1 MKDRITA
8 HARMRAGLLALAV
21 LLAACSGGG
30 GSYGGDGGN
39 DGGGAGAPPP
49 LLVATFES
57 IQANV
62 FTPLCVEC
70 HAGASAPLGLRLDG
84 TNSYGLLV
92 GISSV
97 EQLGVPRVAPGNPN
111 GSYLVQKLEGTAAFG
126 ARMPLGREP
135 LPQSD
140 IDVIRQWIVDGA
152 QRQMS
157 PGPSNPV
164 RVTALSP
171 LPNSVVDVLPSS
183 IIALFD
189 HELDASTVNATTFLV
204 ERSGGDGMFADG
216 NEVSVVPSAV
226 TVPLMNPASVRFE
239 LTGVPSI
246 ADTYRVRIVGTG
258 PQSVQGVNGRA
269 LDGELLPSGF
279 PSGDGTQGGDFVAT
293 FVVAGTAP
301 AQSNPP

>member
-1 MKDRITA
+1 MT
-8 HARMRAGLLALAV
+8 V

-30 GSYGGDGGN
+30 DSYGSD

-62 FTPLCVEC
+62 FTPICVEC
-70 HAGASAPLGLRLDG
+70 HAGASAPLGLRLDE

-92 GISSV
+92 GVSSV

-111 GSYLVQKLEGTAAFG
+111 GSYLVQKLEGSAAFG

-140 IDVIRQWIVDGA
+140 IDVIRQWIADGA
-152 QRQMS
+152 LRRVS
-157 PGPSNPV
+157 PGTSNPV

-171 LPNSVVDVLPSS
+171 LPSSVVDVVPSS
-183 IIALFD
+183 IIAMFD
-189 HELDASTVNATTFLV
+189 HELDASTVNATTFFV
-204 ERSGGDGMFADG
+204 ERSGGDGTFADG
-216 NEVSVVPSAV
+216 NEVSLVPSAV
-226 TVPLMNPASVRFE
+226 VVPLVNPSNARFE

-246 ADTYRVRIVGTG
+246 ADTYRVRILGTG
-258 PQSVQGVNGRA
+258 PSSVQGVNGRA
-269 LDGELLPSGF
+269 LDGELLPSGL

-293 FVVAGTAP
+293 FVVGGTAP
-301 AQSNPP
+301 AASQAKDLDP

>member
-1 MKDRITA
+1 
-8 HARMRAGLLALAV
+8 MRFGLLAMAV
-21 LLAACSGGG
+21 LFAACSGGG
-30 GSYGGDGGN
+30 GSYGGD

-49 LLVATFES
+49 LLLATFES

-62 FTPLCVEC
+62 FTPICVEC
-70 HAGASAPLGLRLDG
+70 HAGASAPLGLRLDE

-140 IDVIRQWIVDGA
+140 IDVIRQWIIDGA
-152 QRQMS
+152 QRRMS
-157 PGPSNPV
+157 SSSSNPV

-171 LPNSVVDVLPSS
+171 LPSSVVDVLPSS
-183 IIALFD
+183 IIAMFD
-189 HELDASTVNATTFLV
+189 HELDASTVNATTFFV
-204 ERSGGDGMFADG
+204 ERSGGDGTFADG
-216 NEVSVVPSAV
+216 NEVGLVPSSV
-226 TVPLMNPASVRFE
+226 TVPLVNPLSARLE
-239 LTGVPSI
+239 LTGAPSI

-258 PQSVQGVNGRA
+258 PPSVQGVNGRA

-293 FVVAGTAP
+293 FVVGGTAP
-301 AQSNPP
+301 ASSNVP